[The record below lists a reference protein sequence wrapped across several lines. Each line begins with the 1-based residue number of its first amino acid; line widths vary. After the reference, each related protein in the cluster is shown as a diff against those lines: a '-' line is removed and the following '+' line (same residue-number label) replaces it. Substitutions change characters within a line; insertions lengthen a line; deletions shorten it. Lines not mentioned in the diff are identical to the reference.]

1 MIRQQK
7 QDDSAIKIVEK
18 QIPSTVYNDDWGV
31 GKDDWGVDTDDWGTD
46 ADDWGTDGNTVEQ
59 TNFNDLGSGVEETGQ
74 INGDST
80 AVISNQKKYSN
91 FVPNLECLP
100 SPDENSPPE
109 CDLNC
114 DISDRTENSLVSD
127 LSNMEIE
134 NTDDSSEN
142 QTKSENVIVEDNMVD
157 SERTH
162 NVMTILGGSGDCH
175 VTDIGS
181 QQCLMSYYVNV
192 IEEPEESLD
201 SGEKEHIKKLL
212 KNYQKE
218 QGAID
223 EQLSSRFDF
232 IVFILS
238 SFNRLYFP
246 HQLYIPIFI

>member
-18 QIPSTVYNDDWGV
+18 QIPSTVCNDDWGV

-46 ADDWGTDGNTVEQ
+46 ADDWGADRNTVEQ
-59 TNFNDLGSGVEETGQ
+59 ANFNDLGSGVEETGQ
-74 INGDST
+74 INEDST
-80 AVISNQKKYSN
+80 AVISNQKKYCN

-100 SPDENSPPE
+100 SPDENSPPG
-109 CDLNC
+109 C
-114 DISDRTENSLVSD
+114 DISDKTENNLVSN

-142 QTKSENVIVEDNMVD
+142 QTKSENVLVEDNMVD

-162 NVMTILGGSGDCH
+162 NVITILGGSDDCH
-175 VTDIGS
+175 VTHIAS
-181 QQCLMSYYVNV
+181 KPCLMSYYVNV

-212 KNYQKE
+212 KNYEKE

-223 EQLSSRFDF
+223 EQLSSRFDY

-238 SFNRLYFP
+238 SFNRFYFP
-246 HQLYIPIFI
+246 HQLYIPLFI